1 MPELPEDL
9 ASSVR
14 ASWTKTLLIV
24 IPALILPLLV
34 LFQGN
39 LNPAQRDFAVLYVA
53 GQTVAETPET
63 LFNLQAHTEKT
74 KALAAQ
80 YGVNL
85 EGSTTPWLYPAVTA
99 WLYAPF
105 TLVSFT
111 TAFWMI
117 TALNILAL
125 IASFHLIARDLSIR
139 DCRVLGL
146 LALATPAITGTII
159 HGQAAIFGLLL
170 LTLAMS
176 DKAPLRQG
184 VWVGLLALKPLF
196 VLQMMGWLVL
206 KRNWR
211 GLALAAGISILLLI
225 ASIATT
231 GVPGFVDH
239 LSVLRAVGTHS
250 LKDAAE
256 IVSQPTVNGVRMVL
270 DFSWLVWMA
279 IAILIVIAIVATRN
293 APGSEATTLLGAIL
307 IAPYMH
313 NTEAGMAVLLI
324 VARML
329 ALGSSWVACLALVL
343 AAGWITGFS
352 LPLSVAVL
360 CCGLFYL
367 VHLSLRT
374 SRPL

>member
-1 MPELPEDL
+1 MPELSEDL

-14 ASWTKTLLIV
+14 ASWNKTLLIV

-34 LFQGN
+34 LFQGD

-53 GQTVAETPET
+53 GQTVADTPET
-63 LFNLQAHTEKT
+63 LFNLQVHTEKT
-74 KALAAQ
+74 KALAAR

-105 TLVSFT
+105 SLVSFT
-111 TAFWMI
+111 TAFWTI

-125 IASFHLIARDLSIR
+125 IGSFHLIARHLSIR

-170 LTLAMS
+170 LTLATS
-176 DKAPLRQG
+176 DKSPLRQG

-196 VLQMMGWLVL
+196 VLQMMGWMVL

-211 GLALAAGISILLLI
+211 GLGLAAGISILLLI

-239 LSVLRAVGTHS
+239 LSVLRAVGTHT

-270 DFSWLVWMA
+270 DFSWLVWMV
-279 IAILIVIAIVATRN
+279 IAILIILATVATRN
-293 APGSEATTLLGAIL
+293 AAASEPTTLLGAIL

-313 NTEAGMAVLLI
+313 NTEAGMAMLLI

-329 ALGSSWVACLALVL
+329 ALGSSWVVCLGLVL
-343 AAGWITGFS
+343 AAGWITGLS
-352 LPLSVAVL
+352 LPLSVAAL
-360 CCGLFYL
+360 CYGLVYL
-367 VHLSLRT
+367 VYLSLRT
-374 SRPL
+374 SRPV